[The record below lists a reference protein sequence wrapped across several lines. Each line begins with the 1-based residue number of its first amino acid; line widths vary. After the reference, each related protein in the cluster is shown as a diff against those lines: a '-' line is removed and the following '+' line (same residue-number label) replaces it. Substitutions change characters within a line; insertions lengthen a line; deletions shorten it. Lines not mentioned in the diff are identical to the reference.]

1 MGKKISRS
9 DGITRGHRILSDIF
23 RLVPSIPYSIFCL
36 AVCCFS
42 VVAQTNPDQVLSEAL
57 QAHQAGNLE
66 KAARAYEDFLAL
78 RPERADI
85 RSNLGAVLS
94 KLGRYQEAIEQYL
107 RALKLDQS
115 NNAIRFNLALAYY
128 KSEQIPAAAGELARV
143 VSAQPDNKNAT
154 LLLADCYLQ
163 MGEDKKVIELLEPK
177 ARIQSDDLTFAY
189 LLGNALIHVNQVEKG
204 QVYIDKILRHG
215 DSAQARM
222 LIGSAHLAMFEYKD
236 AVKEFAEAV
245 KLDPQ
250 LTSLHS
256 YYGLAL
262 MMIGEAERAK
272 EEFIKELEINPND
285 FDANLQLGL
294 LLKKDQNGDEALKYF
309 RRALK
314 VRPSEPNARF
324 YVATLQVY
332 QGQMTEAL
340 ADLEKLVKDTP
351 DFVEAHVML
360 ATVYY
365 RLKRKADG
373 DREQAII
380 NKLNAERQANQP
392 GSQVKQ

>member
-1 MGKKISRS
+1 MGLKTGRCLSAPHFFTIMTFIMGK
-9 DGITRGHRILSDIF
+9 
-23 RLVPSIPYSIFCL
+23 SIPYSLFCL
-36 AVCCFS
+36 AIWCLS
-42 VVAQTNPDQVLSEAL
+42 VTAQTNPDQVLSRAL

-66 KAARAYEDFLAL
+66 EAARAYENFLAL

-94 KLGRYQEAIEQYL
+94 KLGHYQEAIEQYQ

-115 NNAIRFNLALAYY
+115 NHAIRFNLALAYY

-143 VSAQPDNKNAT
+143 ISAQPDNKNAT

-163 MGEDKKVIELLEPK
+163 MGEDKKVIELLDPK
-177 ARIQSDDLTFAY
+177 AQAHSDDLTLAY
-189 LLGNALIHVNQVEKG
+189 LLGNALIHDNQVEKG
-204 QVYIDKILRHG
+204 QVYIDKILRQG

-222 LIGSAHLAMFEYKD
+222 LMGSAHLAMLEYQN
-236 AVKEFAEAV
+236 AVKQFAEAV
-245 KLDPQ
+245 KLNPQ
-250 LTSLHS
+250 LPSVHS
-256 YYGLAL
+256 YYGRAL
-262 MMIGEAERAK
+262 MMTGETDQAK
-272 EEFIKELEINPND
+272 EEFVKELENNPND

-294 LLKKDQNGDEALKYF
+294 LLKKDQNPDEALKYF

-314 VRPSEPNARF
+314 VRPSDPNARF

-332 QGQMTEAL
+332 QGQLTEAL
-340 ADLEKLVKDTP
+340 ADLEKLVKDKP

-373 DREQAII
+373 DRHQAII